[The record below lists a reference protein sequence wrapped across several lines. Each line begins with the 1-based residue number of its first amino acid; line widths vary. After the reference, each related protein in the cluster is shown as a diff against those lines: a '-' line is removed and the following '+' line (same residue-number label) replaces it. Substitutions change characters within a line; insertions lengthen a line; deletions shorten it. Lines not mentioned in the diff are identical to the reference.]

1 MIFRTKS
8 GNLIKININDYITD
22 EEYYIEVMKLK
33 AL

>member
-8 GNLIKININDYITD
+8 GNLIQININDYITD